1 MQDAATRNAELEQ
14 ELAEARELIVQLQA
28 LVVELREQLDRH
40 SGNSSMPPS
49 SDSPSQREKNRQKR
63 KRRAAKKR
71 KRGGQPGHKGR
82 CRALLPEDEV
92 DTFEDH
98 YPCDCESCWQAL
110 PEVPY
115 GDPTRFQVT
124 ELTGKSGVEVTE
136 HRYHDVRC
144 SCGHVTSAS
153 MDEMPK
159 SAFGPRLCATVAMLT
174 GVFNLSRRQVVRLL
188 WDLFAVRI
196 SLGSV
201 SNIEGR
207 MSLLLEPGYEEAKRA
222 ADAAPI
228 KHTDGTGWR
237 QAGSALQLWTVATKA
252 VTVFTILANGT
263 AKKLRTLFG
272 RIKGILISDRAK
284 AINFWN
290 MKRRQIC
297 WAHLYRKFVSFSER
311 DGPAGVIGKELVD
324 YCEILFDTYHAFVAG
339 ELSRQVFRERMAPVR
354 LQVEALL
361 QRAAG
366 ADIKRLSGSC
376 QDVIDHKDALWNFVD
391 RVGVEPTNNHAER
404 ELRSFVLWRKKS
416 FGSQSERG
424 DRFAERIMT
433 AAYSL
438 RKQGRCVLG
447 YLTALWR
454 ADDLHQQP
462 ALLAD

>member
-1 MQDAATRNAELEQ
+1 M
-14 ELAEARELIVQLQA
+14 
-28 LVVELREQLDRH
+28 
-40 SGNSSMPPS
+40 
-49 SDSPSQREKNRQKR
+49 
-63 KRRAAKKR
+63 
-71 KRGGQPGHKGR
+71 
-82 CRALLPEDEV
+82 
-92 DTFEDH
+92 
-98 YPCDCESCWQAL
+98 L
-110 PEVPY
+110 PEVPH

-136 HRYHDVRC
+136 HRYHGVRC
-144 SCGHVTSAS
+144 SCGHVTNAS
-153 MDEMPK
+153 MAEMPK

-174 GVFNLSRRQVVRLL
+174 GVFNLSRRQVVQLL
-188 WDLFAVRI
+188 WDLFGVGI

-207 MSLLLEPGYEEAKRA
+207 MSRLLEPGYEEAKRA
-222 ADAAPI
+222 ADAASI
-228 KHTDGTGWR
+228 KHTDGTGWQ
-237 QAGSALQLWTVATKA
+237 QAGSALQLWAVATTT

-263 AKKLRTLFG
+263 AQTLRTLFG

-284 AINFWN
+284 AINFWS

-324 YCEILFDTYHAFVAG
+324 YCEILFETYHAFVAG
-339 ELSRQVFRERMAPVR
+339 EISRRVFRERMAPVR

-361 QRAAG
+361 QKAAD

-376 QDVIDHKDALWNFVD
+376 QDVIEHKDALWTFVD

-433 AAYSL
+433 AAHSL
-438 RKQGRCVLG
+438 RKQHRSVLG
-447 YLTALWR
+447 YLTALWH
-454 ADDLHQQP
+454 ADEPHQQP
-462 ALLAD
+462 ALLAA